1 MMSRDIEELL
11 RQGMERATE
20 DIRLPAELGA
30 RAVRRHHQRRLTV
43 RAAVAGGTAAA
54 TGAGL
59 ALSGLVGA
67 GGPPGQQGTGR
78 PGTVTAAMVR
88 HVASVSSA
96 ALAKAGHVRIA
107 YHSVVNGKKA
117 EAGTDDI
124 TFSGKNSNDVSDEK
138 IPSNGTIVYRLVN
151 GQAYY
156 YGHGFT
162 RRQPLRPRWVHDT
175 SPGAA
180 ASISVKIP
188 DPRKLLRALEPG
200 ARFVRAGYQVVDG
213 VRLEHLRA
221 TKVSRLPR
229 DLTSIGVP
237 ADGRATH
244 PDGSIDRVWLTA
256 LDVWVDGHG
265 VVHRIQITSGQTN
278 TAPVFTITRDRN
290 GKATV
295 QRLIRAFRIARGGKV
310 VTEICIEGTVN
321 RPQKIWHESCQKV
334 EESHGNVT
342 EHRVVAERSTT
353 VVSVSFLD
361 IGRPQAITAPRHA
374 IPIHGKG

>member
-1 MMSRDIEELL
+1 MSGDIEELL

-20 DIRLPAELGA
+20 DIRLPMGLGA
-30 RAVRRHHQRRLTV
+30 RAVRRHHQRRLTI

-59 ALSGLVGA
+59 AVSGLAGA
-67 GGPPGQQGTGR
+67 GGPPGQQVTGR
-78 PGTVTAAMVR
+78 PGIVTAAMVR

-96 ALAKAGHVRIA
+96 ALAKTGHVRIA
-107 YHSVVNGKKA
+107 YHSTTNGKKA

-124 TFSGKNSNDVSDEK
+124 IFSGKNSNDVSDEK
-138 IPSNGTIVYRLVN
+138 IPSNGRVVYRLVN

-156 YGHGFT
+156 YGRGFT

-175 SPGAA
+175 SPRAA

-213 VRLEHLRA
+213 IWLEHLRA
-221 TKVSRLPR
+221 TQLSRLPR

-237 ADGRATH
+237 AAGQVTY
-244 PDGSIDRVWLTA
+244 PDGSISRDWLTA
-256 LDVWVDGHG
+256 VDVWVDGHG
-265 VVHRIQITSGQTN
+265 VVRRIQIISGETN

-290 GKATV
+290 GRTTV
-295 QRLIRAFRIARGGKV
+295 QRLIRAFRITRRGKV
-310 VTEICIEGTVN
+310 AKEICIEGTVK

-334 EESHGNVT
+334 DESHRNVT
-342 EHRVVAERSTT
+342 EHRVVAERSQT

-361 IGRPQAITAPRHA
+361 IGKPQAITAPQHA
-374 IPIHGKG
+374 VPIHGRG

>member
-1 MMSRDIEELL
+1 MSRDIEELL

-20 DIRLPAELGA
+20 DIRLPTGLCA
-30 RAVRRHHQRRLTV
+30 RAVRRHHQRRLTI

-59 ALSGLVGA
+59 AVSGLAGP
-67 GGPPGQQGTGR
+67 GGPPAQQVTGR
-78 PGTVTAAMVR
+78 PGVVTAAMVR

-107 YHSVVNGKKA
+107 YHSTANGKPA

-124 TFSGKNSNDVSDEK
+124 TFSGKNSNDVSYEK
-138 IPSNGTIVYRLVN
+138 IPPNGTVVYRLVN

-175 SPGAA
+175 SPRAA

-221 TKVSRLPR
+221 TQVSRLPR
-229 DLTSIGVP
+229 GLTSIGVP
-237 ADGRATH
+237 AVGRTTYR
-244 PDGSIDRVWLTA
+244 DGSIERDWLTA

-265 VVHRIQITSGQTN
+265 VVRRIQIISSGTN
-278 TAPVFTITRDRN
+278 TAPVFTITRERN
-290 GKATV
+290 GRTTV
-295 QRLIRAFRIARGGKV
+295 QRLIRALRITGGKPAREV
-310 VTEICIEGTVN
+310 CIEGTVN

-334 EESHGNVT
+334 DESHGNVT
-342 EHRVVAERSTT
+342 EHRVVDERSQT

-361 IGRPQAITAPRHA
+361 IGKPQAITAPQHA
-374 IPIHGKG
+374 VPIHGQG

>member
-1 MMSRDIEELL
+1 MSRDIEELL

-20 DIRLPAELGA
+20 EIRLPVGLGG
-30 RAVRRHHQRRLTV
+30 RAVRRYHQRRRTI

-59 ALSGLVGA
+59 AVSGLVAA
-67 GGPPGQQGTGR
+67 GGPPGQQVTGR
-78 PGTVTAAMVR
+78 SGVVTAAMVR
-88 HVASVSSA
+88 HVATVSSA
-96 ALAKAGHVRIA
+96 ALAKSGHVRIVYA
-107 YHSVVNGKKA
+107 SVANGKKA
-117 EAGTDDI
+117 EAGTADI
-124 TFSGKNSNDVSDEK
+124 TFSGKNSNDVSEER
-138 IPSNGTIVYRLVN
+138 IPPNGKVVYRLVN

-188 DPRKLLRALEPG
+188 DPRKLLLALEPG

-221 TKVSRLPR
+221 TQVSRLPR

-237 ADGRATH
+237 AAGEVTSR
-244 PDGSIDRVWLTA
+244 DGSIQRVWLAA

-265 VVHRIQITSGQTN
+265 VVRRIQISSGETD

-290 GKATV
+290 GRTTV
-295 QRLIRAFRIARGGKV
+295 QRLIRAFRIAPHGKLAE
-310 VTEICIEGTVN
+310 EICIEGTVN

-334 EESHGNVT
+334 EESLGNVS
-342 EHRVVAERSTT
+342 EHLVVAERSKT

-361 IGRPQAITAPRHA
+361 IGKPQTIAAPQHA
-374 IPIHGKG
+374 VPVHGQG

>member
-1 MMSRDIEELL
+1 MSTDIEELL

-20 DIRLPAELGA
+20 DIRLPTGLGA
-30 RAVRRHHQRRLTV
+30 RAVRRHHQRRLTI

-59 ALSGLVGA
+59 AVSGLVGA
-67 GGPPGQQGTGR
+67 GGPPGQQATGR
-78 PGTVTAAMVR
+78 SGIVTAAMVR
-88 HVASVSSA
+88 HVVSVSSA
-96 ALAKAGHVRIA
+96 ALAKAGHVRII
-107 YHSVVNGKKA
+107 YNSVANGKKT
-117 EAGTDDI
+117 EAGTADI
-124 TFSGKNSNDVSDEK
+124 TFSGQNSNDVSDEI
-138 IPSNGTIVYRLVN
+138 IPSNGKIVYRLVN

-156 YGHGFT
+156 YGRGFT

-221 TKVSRLPR
+221 TQVSRLPR
-229 DLTSIGVP
+229 GLTSIGVP
-237 ADGRATH
+237 AAGRTTS
-244 PDGSIDRVWLTA
+244 PDGSIERVWLTA

-265 VVHRIQITSGQTN
+265 VVRRIQISSGETN
-278 TAPVFTITRDRN
+278 TAPVFTITRDHN
-290 GKATV
+290 GQVTE
-295 QRLIRAFRIARGGKV
+295 QRLIRAFRITRGKS
-310 VTEICIEGTVN
+310 VTEVCIEGTVN
-321 RPQKIWHESCQKV
+321 RPQQMWRESCQKV
-334 EESHGNVT
+334 EESHSNVT
-342 EHRVVAERSTT
+342 EHRVVAERSKT

-361 IGRPQAITAPRHA
+361 IGKPQAITAPQHA
-374 IPIHGKG
+374 VPVHGQG